1 MASNSASNF
10 NSGGAYNTG
19 DVVPYIQKK
28 VMPLVQRQLVAYQF
42 GDMLRLPKGRGTTYE
57 ASRYDRLNLPTAPLS
72 EGVPPVGESMPLAQ
86 VSAVAQQWG
95 DKVTITDVAEFTIF
109 HPLFQLATDLVALQ
123 MAETLERNTFTNLLA
138 GTQINYASYDNT
150 ARGSRAGIRN
160 GGTAATS
167 DILTPHEVNRAA
179 GAFYTLGV
187 PQFMGQ
193 SEPSAK
199 IQADKPGKG
208 STNPRGFQHYVALIH
223 PLVEQDMRENT
234 TVVTAWSYSDVNKL
248 YNNELGEWGGIRFC
262 RSNMVPFF
270 VGVAQVNGTPG
281 AAGSLVTGTYYIQV
295 TGSPTQQNYEQR
307 IYQVSTSVSVTGPNG
322 SIAVTVPTLA
332 GYVFNVYVGTTTAP
346 VNLGLSSSGPTSGPL
361 TGQAVQIPSGSSI
374 TITGVGTAQTPPAA
388 PATGITVFPSFVVGK
403 NAYGQV
409 MLDDPKFTYLKT
421 ADKSDPLNQLRIIGW
436 KVMYGT
442 LIENQNFL
450 MRIES
455 TSLFAATFS

>member
-1 MASNSASNF
+1 M
-10 NSGGAYNTG
+10 
-19 DVVPYIQKK
+19 
-28 VMPLVQRQLVAYQF
+28 
-42 GDMLRLPKGRGTTYE
+42 
-57 ASRYDRLNLPTAPLS
+57 
-72 EGVPPVGESMPLAQ
+72 
-86 VSAVAQQWG
+86 
-95 DKVTITDVAEFTIF
+95 
-109 HPLFQLATDLVALQ
+109 
-123 MAETLERNTFTNLLA
+123 
-138 GTQINYASYDNT
+138 
-150 ARGSRAGIRN
+150 
-160 GGTAATS
+160 
-167 DILTPHEVNRAA
+167 
-179 GAFYTLGV
+179 
-187 PQFMGQ
+187 
-193 SEPSAK
+193 
-199 IQADKPGKG
+199 
-208 STNPRGFQHYVALIH
+208 
-223 PLVEQDMRENT
+223 
-234 TVVTAWSYSDVNKL
+234 
-248 YNNELGEWGGIRFC
+248 
-262 RSNMVPFF
+262 
-270 VGVAQVNGTPG
+270 
-281 AAGSLVTGTYYIQV
+281 
-295 TGSPTQQNYEQR
+295 
-307 IYQVSTSVSVTGPNG
+307 TGPNG